1 MISLEKKNQT
11 RENDAVLD
19 WDFDEDAQNNYRFT
33 LDKGSHCF
41 KEGDRIRLC
50 VCGRSHCQLG
60 SVLSV
65 DEDGITVH
73 TEEWLDISESYS
85 LERVTG

>member
-1 MISLEKKNQT
+1 MKSDNRIIEGF
-11 RENDAVLD
+11 LD
-19 WDFDEDAQNNYRFT
+19 WGFNEDALHDYRFT